1 MKTGEWKRTYNETR
15 NINKIIIAQDAHIE
29 GQRKKLKQAEED
41 QQTFKQ
47 SREKLETSLLLMSDG
62 DKAVKIEMQ
71 KVMNTHD
78 NSQEKQNMVQY
89 MFGFFQWIRYDVTDD
104 AIDAIHQRIDIQ
116 NRNNNNQGPIN
127 FN

>member
-1 MKTGEWKRTYNETR
+1 MKSGEWKRTYNEVR
-15 NINKIIIAQDAHIE
+15 NINKIIIAQDAHIDA
-29 GQRKKLKQAEED
+29 QRKKLKQSEED

-62 DKAVKIEMQ
+62 DKAVKINMQ
-71 KVMNTHD
+71 KVMNPND
-78 NSQEKQNMVQY
+78 NSPEKQMMVQY

-104 AIDAIHQRIDIQ
+104 AIDNIHTRVEI
-116 NRNNNNQGPIN
+116 NARNNNNQGPIN

>member
-1 MKTGEWKRTYNETR
+1 
-15 NINKIIIAQDAHIE
+15 
-29 GQRKKLKQAEED
+29 
-41 QQTFKQ
+41 
-47 SREKLETSLLLMSDG
+47 MSDG

>member
-15 NINKIIIAQDAHIE
+15 NINKIILAQDAHIE
-29 GQRKKLKQAEED
+29 GQRKKLKQAQED